1 MRRATRLL
9 QFARYPVPGRVKT
22 RLAPALGE
30 ADTLR
35 LHTQLVVHTNRIL
48 SSFPSASVELWYA
61 SEEPVTAED
70 PFLADIF
77 ACARRRQG
85 EGDLGQRMLDAC
97 RRALARPGVARV
109 MLVGSDCPFIDSDVL
124 QQGLDWLQDGVD
136 LVLGPACDGGYYL
149 IGMSRPLP
157 AVFDNITWG
166 GPDVLSQTLARAA
179 ASGLEC
185 RLLKELPDIDFPAD
199 IPKLY
204 IWRDYAWLKSK
215 NIF

>member
-1 MRRATRLL
+1 M

-35 LHTQLVVHTNRIL
+35 LHTQLVIHTNRIL
-48 SSFPSASVELWYA
+48 NSFPSAPVEFWCA
-61 SEEPVTAED
+61 SDGPLAAGD
-70 PFLADIF
+70 PFLADIV
-77 ACARRRQG
+77 ACALRRQG

-97 RRALARPGVARV
+97 RRALANPDVDRI

-124 QQGLDWLQDGVD
+124 QQGLDWLREGAD

-166 GPDVLSQTLARAA
+166 GPDVLSQTLDRAG
-179 ASGLEC
+179 ASGLEY

-204 IWRDYAWLKSK
+204 IWRDYAWLKTK